1 MQLGFSSKFLLDLK
15 LPELTSAQFS
25 RLTDWGISVGWKM
38 IILWLFDS
46 SHLRRVEEPVNKL
59 DLAASAPSPFVYLV
73 MNSYLGLE
81 GCTAAILS
89 VFL

>member
-1 MQLGFSSKFLLDLK
+1 
-15 LPELTSAQFS
+15 
-25 RLTDWGISVGWKM
+25 M